1 MLQLISAVS
10 EHSMLRAWEIKFIV
24 WKMWFITFQFMG
36 RTNHKFPVCV
46 TRNVKTHLQKST
58 VFTLEAWWQYYSSCH
73 VRANLDTLEPKCVEL
88 EWHLKTPAL
97 LGQTIVMSHTKWI
110 NSGAGAPILASVR

>member
-1 MLQLISAVS
+1 MALLQLISAAS
-10 EHSMLRAWEIKFIV
+10 EHSMLRAWENYGLENVVFLHFSLWAVQTINFLYV
-24 WKMWFITFQFMG
+24 LA
-36 RTNHKFPVCV
+36 

-88 EWHLKTPAL
+88 E
-97 LGQTIVMSHTKWI
+97 
-110 NSGAGAPILASVR
+110 